1 VSRGDRMGQTDRAAA
16 AWSRVLVL
24 VAIGA
29 FTNGLASSGH
39 AATNQAWRV
48 YTDQSGSSVEAPGVL
63 TSVRVPSQLVLRS
76 ADGMT
81 VVTLQTTTEERP
93 GFPGNDPATDLT
105 PTAADC
111 DGLPPAYRLLNSQ
124 VSAYS
129 CVKAGKVEYWAAR
142 YNGSGNVTLHVE
154 YPVGQKTYWDGVVS
168 RMSASMKQRG
178 RHELVPYGCDP
189 AKESPCR

>member
-1 VSRGDRMGQTDRAAA
+1 MGQTDRPAAG
-16 AWSRVLVL
+16 WSRVLAL

-29 FTNGLASSGH
+29 SLASLSSSVH
-39 AATNQAWRV
+39 AETGQTWRV
-48 YTDQSGSSVEAPGVL
+48 YTDQSGSSVEAPGDL
-63 TSVRVPSQLVLRS
+63 TPVKDPSQLVLRS

-81 VVTLQTTTEERP
+81 VATLETTTEERP
-93 GFPGNDPATDLT
+93 GFPGNDPASDLT
-105 PTAADC
+105 PTASDC
-111 DGLPPAYRLLNSQ
+111 DVLPPAYRLLNSR

-142 YNGSGNVTLHVE
+142 YNGSGNVTLHVA

-189 AKESPCR
+189 AKDSPCQ